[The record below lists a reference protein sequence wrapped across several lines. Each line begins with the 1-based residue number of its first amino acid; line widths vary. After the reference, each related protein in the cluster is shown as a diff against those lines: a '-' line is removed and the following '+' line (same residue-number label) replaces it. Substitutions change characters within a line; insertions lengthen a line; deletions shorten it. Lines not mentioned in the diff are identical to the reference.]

1 MRRSLFFWIFP
12 PYIITVVLT
21 AFAFTAFAAQSA
33 TDFFYDLS
41 SLKMR
46 ETTILAKNALG
57 NTLAKALAQG
67 PDGNY
72 DELRKGAYALTSGTD
87 IRLTVIAPNGQV
99 LVDTDAS
106 PDEMDLH
113 LDREEVREAL
123 TTGNG
128 SAMRRSVS
136 TGVTTTYEA
145 ISLPTEDGA
154 FAIIRVATPFSL
166 IDERKTALVI
176 EVAFFGLCLSIIVSI
191 LALWLTRRLS
201 APILRIDAGARSF
214 SAGHLDERIPEE
226 GPYEVA
232 NLASVL
238 NRMAVLLD
246 ERIKTVAEQNGRLT
260 AVLNGMTEAVAV
272 VDPRLAVLSSNPAF
286 AALFPGKA
294 TGDLLAMTR
303 STELCEFMES
313 ALKTEG
319 PLETDITLYGERPRQ
334 LRIASAPIDGG
345 KAVLVITDLT
355 RLYRLETV
363 RRDFTSNVSH
373 ELKTPITTV
382 KAAIET
388 LRESGCDDRASCAR
402 FLDIASRGAERLEA
416 ILSDLLSLARIE
428 EEEGKKGIEK
438 EDVRLDDVIAAAIAE
453 VARRAVSLNFTFRRE
468 GENDIV
474 IRANEGLIR
483 QALVNLLDNARKYAA
498 EGGIA
503 TVRVSVESGLAVVSV
518 IDRGQ
523 GIPERDRARIFERF
537 YRIDKA
543 RSRDTGGT
551 GLGLSIVKHIALAHG
566 GSVKLESAE
575 GTGSAFSLL
584 LPLS

>member
-1 MRRSLFFWIFP
+1 MRRSLFLWIFP
-12 PYIITVVLT
+12 PYIITVILT
-21 AFAFTAFAAQSA
+21 ALAFTAFAAQGA

-41 SLKMR
+41 SIKLR
-46 ETTILAKNALG
+46 ETALIARNALAESFATPLDG
-57 NTLAKALAQG
+57 DHAGLRKKALA
-67 PDGNY
+67 
-72 DELRKGAYALTSGTD
+72 LTAGTD
-87 IRLTVIAPNGQV
+87 IRLTIIAPSGRV
-99 LVDTDAS
+99 IVDTAAS
-106 PDEMDLH
+106 PDAMDLH
-113 LDREEVREAL
+113 LDREEVRKAL
-123 TTGNG
+123 ASGAG
-128 SAMRRSVS
+128 SAMRKSVS

-145 ISLPTEDGA
+145 VSVPTSDGSLA
-154 FAIIRVATPFSL
+154 VIRVATPLSI
-166 IDERKTALVI
+166 IDDRKTALVF
-176 EVAFFGLCLSIIVSI
+176 EVAFFGLCLSVIVSL
-191 LALWLTRRLS
+191 LAVWLTRRLS
-201 APILRIDAGARSF
+201 APILRIDAGARAF
-214 SAGHLDERIPEE
+214 SAGRLEERIPEE

-232 NLASVL
+232 NLAGVL

-246 ERIKTVAEQNGRLT
+246 ERIKTVAEQNGRL
-260 AVLNGMTEAVAV
+260 AAILNGMSEAVAV
-272 VDPRLAVLSSNPAF
+272 VDGRLAVLSSNPAF
-286 AALFPGKA
+286 CSLFPGKQA
-294 TGDLLAMTR
+294 GNLLSVTR
-303 STELCEFMES
+303 STELCEFMET

-388 LRESGCDDRASCAR
+388 LRESDLDDRAACSR

-416 ILSDLLSLARIE
+416 ILADLLSLARIE
-428 EEEGKKGIEK
+428 EEEGKTGIEK
-438 EDVRLDDVIAAAIAE
+438 AEVRLDDVIAAAIAE
-453 VARRAVSLNFTFRRE
+453 AARRASSPNFAFRQD
-468 GENDIV
+468 GEAGIV

-483 QALVNLLDNARKYAA
+483 QALVNLLDNARKYAS
-498 EGGIA
+498 EGGLA
-503 TVRVSVESGLAVVSV
+503 TVRVSVESGHAVVSV

-523 GIPERDRARIFERF
+523 GIPERDRSRIFERF

-551 GLGLSIVKHIALAHG
+551 GLGLSIVKHIALAHS
-566 GSVKLESAE
+566 GSVRLESAE
-575 GTGSAFSLL
+575 GKGSTFSLL